1 MTTTKTAKT
10 ATTTTSTTRRMRAP
24 LAIAAAF
31 GIALACAL
39 TAGPPRAAYAN
50 DGFSAEE
57 LEVRVRAANAGLD
70 PDAAAAEWAEE
81 TGNKAA
87 PLVPESVQ
95 DEQDAQPAKAAQPEK
110 KKTTDAATSQPAKD
124 AQPAAAKSSA
134 KSAHY
139 EGEPVTIYPGNGGG
153 PVYAE
158 WHVIDGEWC
167 ATFVTYNGNTVVARP
182 ANNEVGWT
190 FWVTCD
196 GNTVQVER
204 TAEEGAGENTQ
215 SHWRE
220 VYGIKR
226 Y

>member
-10 ATTTTSTTRRMRAP
+10 ATTTTSTARRMRAP

-57 LEVRVRAANAGLD
+57 VEVRAQAANAGLD
-70 PDAAAAEWAEE
+70 PDAAAAAWAEE
-81 TGNKAA
+81 TGNKAV
-87 PLVPESVQ
+87 PLDPAAS
-95 DEQDAQPAKAAQPEK
+95 QDAQPAK
-110 KKTTDAATSQPAKD
+110 
-124 AQPAAAKSSA
+124 SSVRP
-134 KSAHY
+134 AHY

-158 WHVIDGEWC
+158 WHVVDGEWC